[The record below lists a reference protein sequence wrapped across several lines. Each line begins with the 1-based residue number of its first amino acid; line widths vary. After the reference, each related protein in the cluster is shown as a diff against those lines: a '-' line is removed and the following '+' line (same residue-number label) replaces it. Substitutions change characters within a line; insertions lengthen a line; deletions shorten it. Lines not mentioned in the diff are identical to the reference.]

1 MLNKNDEYYRYTRV
15 ELVEMLPSVPKRVL
29 EVGCAEG
36 ATLEYLK
43 KRGAEYVAGVEINHD
58 ACERAKLKG
67 IDLVLNS
74 DVENDVLPF
83 RGNEFD
89 CIILADVLEHLYNPW
104 DTLTKISGYLNE
116 SGHILLSIPN
126 VKHYMI
132 LKDLVFKDQWEYENA
147 GILDDSHIRFFTLK
161 ETLKLL
167 DKAGLGVVNIKY
179 ITSSG
184 SKFRL
189 INKLCFNKF
198 ITFTTM
204 QYYILAQKTDPAY
217 GNHAAKDAQVI

>member
-1 MLNKNDEYYRYTRV
+1 VLNKNDEYYRYTRI
-15 ELVEMLPSVPKRVL
+15 ELVEMLPTVPERVL
-29 EVGCAEG
+29 EIGCAEG

-43 KRGAEYVAGVEINHD
+43 KRGAEYAAGVEISHE
-58 ACERAKLKG
+58 ASEKAKLKG

-74 DVENDVLPF
+74 DVENDMLPF
-83 RGNEFD
+83 KANEFD

-104 DTLTKISGYLNE
+104 DTLKKISKCLSDSGYML
-116 SGHILLSIPN
+116 ISIPN
-126 VKHYMI
+126 IKHYMI
-132 LKDLVFKDQWEYENA
+132 LKDLLFKDQWKYEDA

-179 ITSSG
+179 VTSSG
-184 SKFRL
+184 SKFRR

-198 ITFTTM
+198 ITFITL
-204 QYYILAQKTDPAY
+204 QYYILAKKQDSS
-217 GNHAAKDAQVI
+217 VS